1 MARRTN
7 ADLLAEYR
15 GRYSNSRMWVRDEYA
30 PVWMRMINLYRG
42 KQYRSVAPFDRML
55 VNIAFATINTLY
67 PSVSI
72 GRPKIVVSPRGPEDA
87 DQSVIAEA
95 IVNYWWQHYECQ
107 EEFQLAVR
115 DFLILGH
122 GWVKSGY
129 RYVEE
134 GATVEESD
142 DDLADGDKPTNFA
155 ETDIIVTEDRP
166 FIERIDP
173 FNMFV
178 DPEGTTMKDIRWIA
192 QRIRRPLKAVQ
203 ADKRYDYKARMQV
216 TASAFARRY
225 DNINMDTTQYVGV
238 DTTQEAYA
246 DIIEWYDLDKKTISV
261 FSADGGDMFLVK
273 PREIPFAFGHPFT
286 MLRNYDIPGMF
297 YPMGELEAIEPL
309 QYELNETRTQMMN
322 HRKRY
327 SRKYLFKE
335 NAFDDFGRAA
345 LSSDEDNAMV
355 PVKGDE
361 NISNVVFPMPAL
373 INPPD
378 FYNQSSLIIG
388 DIDRVSGI
396 SDYQRGV
403 LPEVRRTA
411 TEASILQGAADSRA
425 AEKLT
430 IIELGIAK
438 VAYRLI
444 KLAQQFMTEEQTVRV
459 LDKPGKWAWVN
470 FDKDYIDGEFDF
482 TVEAGSTVPM
492 NEGFRRQRALQ
503 IVDAMAP
510 FAQAGVIKLDKMAEL
525 VLEQGFGIKDPSKY
539 MNQPEDEA
547 PQGAPPQNPSQS
559 SVPAGGMP
567 IPAELPAGGPMP
579 TPDQVAMGAP
589 DTAGLPPEIA
599 AMMNAGGAPPEP
611 EMAPQGA
618 PPAGLPPELAGLPP
632 ELLQELIATGQL
644 PPEIMAALG
653 GEQGMAPAPPMQLP
667 PELAQIPGSE
677 LIPPEILMQ
686 LPPEILDEIV
696 SRGGFTPEVI
706 QILVESGIL
715 PAPPM

>member
-1 MARRTN
+1 MARKSN
-7 ADLLAEYR
+7 YDLLSEYR
-15 GRYSNSRMWVRDEYA
+15 QRYETSKRWVNEDYC
-30 PVWMRMINLYRG
+30 PVWQRMINLYRG
-42 KQYRSVAPFDRML
+42 KQYRSTAPFDRML
-55 VNIAFATINTLY
+55 VNMAFATINILY

-72 GRPKIVVSPRGPEDA
+72 GRPKIVVSPRGPDDA
-87 DQSVIAEA
+87 DKSVIAEA

-115 DFLILGH
+115 DFLIIGH

-134 GATVEESD
+134 DVEVETTD
-142 DDLADGDKPTNFA
+142 DEAASKDKPTNFA

-192 QRIRRPLKAVQ
+192 QRVRRPVKDVK
-203 ADKRYDYKARMQV
+203 ADKRYDFAARQDV
-216 TASAFARRY
+216 GSSSYSRSF
-225 DNINMDTTQYVGV
+225 DTV
-238 DTTQEAYA
+238 DGTNPTSTSYSLATSQEAFA
-246 DIIEWYDLDKKTISV
+246 DIIEWYDLSKKTMCV
-261 FSADGGDMFLVK
+261 FAAAGGDKFLVK
-273 PREIPFAFGHPFT
+273 PTEIPFVFGHPFT
-286 MLRNYDIPGMF
+286 MVRNYDIPGFF

-361 NISNVVFPMPAL
+361 NIQNVVTPMPAL

-378 FYNQSSLIIG
+378 FYNQSALIQA
-388 DIDRVSGI
+388 DMDRVSGI

-411 TEASILQGAADSRA
+411 TEASILQGGADSRA

-430 IIELGIAK
+430 IIEKAIASC
-438 VAYRLI
+438 ASRLI

-470 FDKDYIDGEFDF
+470 FDSEYINGEFDF
-482 TVEAGSTVPM
+482 NVEAGSTVPM
-492 NEGFRRQRALQ
+492 NDGFRRQRALQ
-503 IVDAMAP
+503 IVDSMSP
-510 FAQAGVIKLDKMAEL
+510 FVQAGVIKLDMLARL
-525 VLEQGFGIKDPSKY
+525 VLDQGFGVKDIDKY
-539 MNQPEDEA
+539 LIPPEVEAPLMEAPLMEAPEDM
-547 PQGAPPQNPSQS
+547 S
-559 SVPAGGMP
+559 
-567 IPAELPAGGPMP
+567 
-579 TPDQVAMGAP
+579 
-589 DTAGLPPEIA
+589 GLPPEIA
-599 AMMNAGGAPPEP
+599 AMVQGAGQEAPLPP
-611 EMAPQGA
+611 EMAGA
-618 PPAGLPPELAGLPP
+618 PLPAGLPPELAGLPP
-632 ELLQELIATGQL
+632 ELLALI
-644 PPEIMAALG
+644 M
-653 GEQGMAPAPPMQLP
+653 GEQGMAPEQGLP

-677 LIPPEILMQ
+677 LIPPDILME
-686 LPPEILDEIV
+686 LPPEILDEILA
-696 SRGGFTPEVI
+696 RGGFTPEVM
-706 QILVESGIL
+706 QILIDSGIL
-715 PAPPM
+715 PSSERARIQQMTASPM